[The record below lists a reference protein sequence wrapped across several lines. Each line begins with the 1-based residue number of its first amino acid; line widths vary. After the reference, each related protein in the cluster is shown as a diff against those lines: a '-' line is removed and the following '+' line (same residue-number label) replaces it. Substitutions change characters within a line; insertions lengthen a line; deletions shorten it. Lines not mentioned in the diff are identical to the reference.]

1 MGSNVYFWLYKNPR
15 FKDQFE
21 EIKKIIEKEEK
32 YEDFEF
38 IIREKNNVGYV
49 YAKYNFGNDDH
60 VAQERVEFW
69 GKIAEKYF
77 KEEIILIDRS
87 EGDFEEKSVLYFH
100 HGYETE
106 RPESYKKN
114 EINFVRK
121 FSEISLKRYDKPFEI
136 KVQEGE

>member
-1 MGSNVYFWLYKNPR
+1 MGSHIYFWLYKNPR

-21 EIKKIIEKEEK
+21 EIRKMIEKEEK
-32 YEDFEF
+32 CEDFEF

-49 YAKYNFGNDDH
+49 YAKYDFGNDDR

-87 EGDFEEKSVLYFH
+87 EGTYFEEKSVLYFH
-100 HGYETE
+100 HGYDTE
-106 RPESYKKN
+106 RPDYK
-114 EINFVRK
+114 EIKFVRQ
-121 FSEISLKRYDKPFEI
+121 FSEMSLKRYDKPFEM
-136 KVQEGE
+136 KVQAGE